1 MRSVA
6 IETLGCKL
14 NQADSLELAQE
25 FKSAGFNMVDA
36 GSKCDVY
43 VINTCTVTHVADRK
57 GRQAVRAA
65 RRKHPKSTIVVTGCY
80 VERDKT
86 SIEALSEVDIV
97 LGNTRKPD
105 IVIEVLK
112 RFDGSEVPNNES
124 DDYEMP
130 DISNRSRAMLKIQE
144 GCDQLCSYCI
154 VPKVRGREKSVPSG
168 VLVNSVNR
176 LVGDGYMEVVLTGTQ
191 LGSYGFD
198 LDSTSLA
205 SMITDILNKTS
216 VARLRISSLQ
226 PQELSEELLEL
237 WQDKRLCPHFHIPLQ
252 SGSDSIL
259 ARMRRRYDSSQF
271 MKSVDDVR
279 KNVEGASVTTD
290 LIVGFPGE
298 SKQDHLDTK
307 GICEAVGFADLHVFR
322 FSSRPGTIAFHMDDD
337 VRDPTKAYRS
347 NELIDIGRQSFSK
360 FRRSLDGNVANVLWE
375 AEAKDRSNSD
385 RFFGLTENY
394 IRVSSEKYRSEMPIE
409 EVTLVFNANDPYGP
423 MQCLG

>member
-25 FKSAGFNMVDA
+25 FRAAGFNLVDA
-36 GSKCDVY
+36 GLKCDVY
-43 VINTCTVTHVADRK
+43 VINTCTITHVADRK

-65 RRKHPKSTIVVTGCY
+65 RRRHPESTIVVTGCY

-97 LGNTRKPD
+97 LGNTHKPD
-105 IVIEVLK
+105 IVSEVLK
-112 RFDGSEVPNNES
+112 QFDDTAILNNDY

-154 VPKVRGREKSVPSG
+154 VPKVRGREKSVPASI
-168 VLVNSVNR
+168 LVNSVNR
-176 LVGDGYMEVVLTGTQ
+176 LVHDGYMEIVLTGTQ

-198 LDSTSLA
+198 LNSTSLP

-216 VARLRISSLQ
+216 VARLRVSSLQ
-226 PQELSEELLEL
+226 PQELTEELLEL
-237 WQDKRLCPHFHIPLQ
+237 WKDKRLCPHFHIPLQ
-252 SGSDSIL
+252 SGSDSVL
-259 ARMRRRYDSSQF
+259 SRMRRRYDSFQF
-271 MKSVDDVR
+271 MKSIDDVK
-279 KNVEGASVTTD
+279 KNVVGASVTTD

-298 SKQDHLDTK
+298 SNQDHQETK
-307 GICEAVGFADLHVFR
+307 RICEAVGFADLHVFR

-337 VRDPTKAYRS
+337 VREPVKADRS
-347 NELIDIGRQSFSK
+347 NELIEIGRQSFSK
-360 FRRSLDGNVANVLWE
+360 FRQNLDGNVANVLWE
-375 AEAKDRSNSD
+375 SAAKDGLNSD
-385 RFFGLTENY
+385 RYFGLTENY
-394 IRVSSEKYRSEMPIE
+394 IRVSSDKYRCKTPIE

-423 MQCLG
+423 MQCFG

>member
-80 VERDKT
+80 VERDKI

-112 RFDGSEVPNNES
+112 RFDGSEVPNNEY

-198 LDSTSLA
+198 LVSTSLA

-298 SKQDHLDTK
+298 SKRDHLDTK
-307 GICEAVGFADLHVFR
+307 RICEAVVFADIHVFR
-322 FSSRPGTIAFHMDDD
+322 FSSRPGTIAFHIDDD

-375 AEAKDRSNSD
+375 AESKDRSNSD

-409 EVTLVFNANDPYGP
+409 EATLVFNANDPYGP
-423 MQCLG
+423 MQCHD

>member
-112 RFDGSEVPNNES
+112 RFDGSEVPNNEA

-130 DISNRSRAMLKIQE
+130 DISNRSRAMIKIQE

-198 LDSTSLA
+198 LDRTSLA

-307 GICEAVGFADLHVFR
+307 RICKAVGFADLHVFR

>member
-1 MRSVA
+1 
-6 IETLGCKL
+6 
-14 NQADSLELAQE
+14 
-25 FKSAGFNMVDA
+25 
-36 GSKCDVY
+36 
-43 VINTCTVTHVADRK
+43 
-57 GRQAVRAA
+57 
-65 RRKHPKSTIVVTGCY
+65 
-80 VERDKT
+80 
-86 SIEALSEVDIV
+86 
-97 LGNTRKPD
+97 
-105 IVIEVLK
+105 
-112 RFDGSEVPNNES
+112 
-124 DDYEMP
+124 
-130 DISNRSRAMLKIQE
+130 
-144 GCDQLCSYCI
+144 
-154 VPKVRGREKSVPSG
+154 
-168 VLVNSVNR
+168 
-176 LVGDGYMEVVLTGTQ
+176 
-191 LGSYGFD
+191 
-198 LDSTSLA
+198 
-205 SMITDILNKTS
+205 

-307 GICEAVGFADLHVFR
+307 RICEAVGFADLHVFR

-394 IRVSSEKYRSEMPIE
+394 IRVSSEKYRTEMPIE
-409 EVTLVFNANDPYGP
+409 EVTLVFNGNDPYGP

>member
-1 MRSVA
+1 MRSVF

-14 NQADSLELAQE
+14 NQADSSELAHE
-25 FKSAGFNMVDA
+25 FRAAGFHMVDA

-57 GRQAVRAA
+57 GRQAVRSA
-65 RRKHPKSTIVVTGCY
+65 RRNHPKSTIVVTGCY

-105 IVIEVLK
+105 IVSEVLK
-112 RFDGSEVPNNES
+112 QFNGEEVPNNNYY
-124 DDYEMP
+124 DYEMP
-130 DISNRSRAMLKIQE
+130 DVSNRSRAMLKIQE

-154 VPKVRGREKSVPSG
+154 VPKVRGREKSVPADI
-168 VLVNSVNR
+168 LVNSVNR
-176 LVGDGYMEVVLTGTQ
+176 LVEGGYMEVVLTGTQ

-198 LDSTSLA
+198 LDNTSLT

-226 PQELSEELLEL
+226 PQELSRELLEL
-237 WQDKRLCPHFHIPLQ
+237 WHDIRLCPHFHIPLQ

-259 ARMRRRYDSSQF
+259 AKMRRRYDSSQF
-271 MKSVDDVR
+271 MKSVDAVR
-279 KNVEGASVTTD
+279 KNVEGASITTD
-290 LIVGFPGE
+290 LIAGFPGE
-298 SKQDHLDTK
+298 TKQDHLDTK
-307 GICEAVGFADLHVFR
+307 KICEAVEFTDLHVFR

-337 VRDPTKAYRS
+337 VNDSKKAYRS
-347 NELIDIGRQSFSK
+347 NELIEIGRRSFSK
-360 FRRSLDGNVANVLWE
+360 FRRNLDGTVANVLWE
-375 AEAKDRSNSD
+375 SELKDRSNSGQ
-385 RFFGLTENY
+385 FFGLTENY

-409 EVTLVFNANDPYGP
+409 EVTLVFNPNDPNGP

>member
-36 GSKCDVY
+36 GSRCDVY

-105 IVIEVLK
+105 IVTEVLK
-112 RFDGSEVPNNES
+112 QFVSGEVPNN
-124 DDYEMP
+124 DYCDYEMP

-168 VLVNSVNR
+168 ILVNSVNR
-176 LVGDGYMEVVLTGTQ
+176 LVDDGYTEVVLTGTQ

-198 LDSTSLA
+198 LDSTSLT

-259 ARMRRRYDSSQF
+259 VRMRRRYDSSQF

-279 KNVEGASVTTD
+279 KHVEGVSVTTD

-298 SKQDHLDTK
+298 SKQDHLATK
-307 GICEAVGFADLHVFR
+307 RICEAVGFADLHVFR

-337 VRDPTKAYRS
+337 VGDPIKAYRS
-347 NELIDIGRQSFSK
+347 NELIEIGRRSFSK

-375 AEAKDRSNSD
+375 SEPKDRLNSD

-394 IRVSSEKYRSEMPIE
+394 IRVYSDKYPSEMPIE
-409 EVTLVFNANDPYGP
+409 KVTLLFNANDPYGP

>member
-80 VERDKT
+80 VERDNT

-112 RFDGSEVPNNES
+112 RFDGSEVPNNEY

-154 VPKVRGREKSVPSG
+154 VPKVRGREKSVPSD

-198 LDSTSLA
+198 LDSTSQA

-307 GICEAVGFADLHVFR
+307 RICKTVGFADLHVFR

-347 NELIDIGRQSFSK
+347 NELIDIGHQSFSK

-385 RFFGLTENY
+385 RFSGLTENY

>member
-198 LDSTSLA
+198 LESTSLA

-307 GICEAVGFADLHVFR
+307 RICEAVGFADLHVFR